1 MHIGLAIFPAD
12 TTMQPLDLGR
22 AAEDLGFESVWFPEH
37 SHIPSS
43 RRTPVRGGR
52 DAPPLPEYYS
62 RTLEQFTA
70 LAAIAGVTTDLR
82 LGSAVTLL
90 SQRDPIWT
98 AKQIATLD
106 LISGGRVELGL
117 GYGWIVEE
125 MAHHG
130 TAYGERRAKLREY
143 ALTMQALWTEE
154 EASFVGDHVTL
165 EPSWMW
171 PKPVQQPHP
180 RIVMGAGL
188 GPKTIADIVE
198 FCDGW
203 MPSGTRH
210 DIPAGVVRLR
220 EAFER
225 AGRDPASLDVTVYGC
240 PPDEAA
246 LAAHAELGV
255 TRVLFSLPV
264 EAPSAVLETMRG
276 LARFVGRF

>member
-1 MHIGLAIFPAD
+1 MHIGLALFPAD
-12 TTMQPLDLGR
+12 TTLQPIDFGR

-37 SHIPSS
+37 SHIPSN
-43 RRTPVRGGR
+43 RRTPSGG
-52 DAPPLPEYYS
+52 DPNAGPLPDYYS

-70 LAAIAGVTTDLR
+70 LAAIAGVTTHLR

-90 SQRDPIWT
+90 AQRDPIWT

-106 LISGGRVELGL
+106 LISGGRAEVGL
-117 GYGWIVEE
+117 GYGWNVEE
-125 MAHHG
+125 MEHHG

-143 ALTMQALWTEE
+143 ALTMRALWTEE
-154 EASFVGDHVTL
+154 EASFTGDHVAL
-165 EPSWMW
+165 ESSWMW

-180 RIVMGAGL
+180 RMVMGAGL

-210 DIPAGVVRLR
+210 DVPGGVGRLR
-220 EAFER
+220 EAFAD
-225 AGRDPASLDVTVYGC
+225 AGRDPDTLEVTVYGC
-240 PPDEAA
+240 PPEEAA
-246 LAAHAELGV
+246 LEAHAELGV

-264 EAPSAVLETMRG
+264 EDPDSVLATMRDRS
-276 LARFVGRF
+276 RFVGLF